1 MTGFNLNN
9 TIDGT
14 KSIKINY
21 LPIGLNNITFD
32 STNKKIVATCE
43 LSSTS
48 NATFTDNNVTTE
60 YKAKQ
65 IYIVGKANDTKI
77 NMINGIE
84 SDGQLIIKNVNA
96 NGDKILYMCFPLIVT
111 NPGPISGGIDAV
123 IQTATSGTSDSTLT
137 VDFQSDIF
145 ATEVPQLKYIH
156 YTSNK
161 GNSANVVTFG
171 SPVKIISVYLKTL
184 ENNTNLFNI
193 QPAVYSILAPPTPG
207 EWMEC
212 DYVPID
218 SAEVE
223 SQSFE
228 LPIQSGIVQQAS
240 AQDSLKTMFMYILF
254 LLFTGLSYTI
264 IPISYK
270 YALKLLFD
278 LNGDVQKPGRV
289 KTMGRFDL
297 ITRIVLIILIVTFF
311 VIGEQ
316 YLLYGIII
324 TIITLLGYIIISSK
338 KSMAGNHWPIEELER
353 ERS

>member
-32 STNKKIVATCE
+32 DTNKKIVATCE

-48 NATFTDNNVTTE
+48 NVTFIDNTVTSE

-65 IYIVGKANDTKI
+65 IYIVGRANDTKI
-77 NMINGIE
+77 NMINGID

-96 NGDKILYMCFPLIVT
+96 NGDQILYMCFPLVIRDIE
-111 NPGPISGGIDAV
+111 PISSGIDSV
-123 IQTATSGTSDSTLT
+123 IQTAVSGTSDTTLT
-137 VDFQSDIF
+137 VDFQRDIF
-145 ATEVPQLKYIH
+145 AKEVHDLKYIH

-161 GNSANVVTFG
+161 GNSARVVIFAAPI
-171 SPVKIISVYLKTL
+171 SIISVYLKTL

-193 QPAVYSILAPPTPG
+193 QPNVYSIISPPMPG

-218 SAEVE
+218 SADIE

-228 LPIQSGIVQQAS
+228 LPIQSGIVKQGA

-270 YALKLLFD
+270 YALKLVFD
-278 LNGDVQKPGRV
+278 FNGDVQQPGRI
-289 KTMGRFDL
+289 KTMGKFDL
-297 ITRIVLIILIVTFF
+297 ITRIVLIILIVLFF
-311 VIGEQ
+311 ALGEQ
-316 YLLYGIII
+316 YILYGIIM
-324 TIITLLGYIIISSK
+324 TIITLLGYIIISSR
-338 KSMAGNHWPIEELER
+338 KSIAGNNWPIDELER
-353 ERS
+353 E

>member
-1 MTGFNLNN
+1 MTGFNLNR

-14 KSIKINY
+14 KSIKLNY
-21 LPIGLNNITFD
+21 LPIGLNNITLD
-32 STNKKIVATCE
+32 ESNKKIVATCE

-48 NATFTDNNVTTE
+48 NVTFVENNITIE

-65 IYIVGKANDTKI
+65 IYIVGKANNTKI

-96 NGDKILYMCFPLIVT
+96 NGDKLLYTCFPLVVT

-123 IQTATSGTSDSTLT
+123 IQTAINGSSTTTTT

-145 ATEVPQLKYIH
+145 AKEVPELKYIY
-156 YTSNK
+156 YTSNL
-161 GNSANVVTFG
+161 GNSANVVTFA
-171 SPVKIISVYLKTL
+171 SPISIISVYLKTL
-184 ENNTNLFNI
+184 ENNTNLFNL
-193 QPAVYSILAPPTPG
+193 QPNIYSILTPPTPG

-218 SAEVE
+218 STEIE

-228 LPIQSGIVQQAS
+228 LPIKSGIVQQAS
-240 AQDSLKTMFMYILF
+240 AHDSLKTMFMYILF

-270 YALKLLFD
+270 YVLKLIFD
-278 LNGDVQKPGRV
+278 FNSEIQKPARL

-297 ITRIVLIILIVTFF
+297 ITRIFLIILIITFF
-311 VIGEQ
+311 ALGEQ

-338 KSMAGNHWPIEELER
+338 KSMAGNNWPIDELES